1 MDFEWDERKNQLNIE
16 KHGINFDTAK
26 KIFEGPV
33 LTWADDRKN
42 YGEIREISLGKVEGQ
57 VLLTVAHTGRNEYI
71 RTISAR
77 VASQKERRTFEDAE
91 RKNALRNQRPRR
103 KQTGYPTR
111 IFI

>member
-1 MDFEWDERKNQLNIE
+1 MVFEWDERKNRLNIE

-57 VLLTVAHTGRNEYI
+57 VLLTVAHTDRSECI
-71 RTISAR
+71 RIISAR
-77 VASQKERRTFEDAE
+77 VASQKERRTFENAE
-91 RKNALRNQRPRR
+91 RKKALRI
-103 KQTGYPTR
+103 KKDKG
-111 IFI
+111 